1 MCGRFVQYE
10 GMAVFLEEL
19 GPQLPL
25 FGGYDAEPI
34 SRYNV
39 APTTRVQIL
48 HSTEAGIHI
57 TPVRWGWAPFWAKGK
72 RPDPINTRMT
82 R

>member
-10 GMAVFLEEL
+10 GMAVFMEL
-19 GPQLPL
+19 GPQMSL

-39 APTTRVQIL
+39 APTPRVQIL
-48 HSTEAGIHI
+48 YSTKAGIHI
-57 TPVRWGWAPFWAKGK
+57 TPVRWG
-72 RPDPINTRMT
+72 
-82 R
+82 

>member
-10 GMAVFLEEL
+10 GMAVFMEKL

-48 HSTEAGIHI
+48 HSTEAGVHI
-57 TPVRWGWAPFWAKGK
+57 TPVRWGWALLG
-72 RPDPINTRMT
+72 
-82 R
+82 